1 MIERS
6 FKKEAFEKC
15 KSNSE
20 LTEEQ
25 LQSDNAVDLVPK
37 EYSFARRLNPGI
49 VKRVTVTFMI
59 DGDKGSHFRQH
70 GLSQKISSCKV

>member
-6 FKKEAFEKC
+6 FKREAFEKC

-37 EYSFARRLNPGI
+37 EYSFARRFNPDI
-49 VKRVTVTFMI
+49 VKRVTVIFMI
-59 DGDKGSHFRQH
+59 DGDKEPLQEHV
-70 GLSQKISSCKV
+70 LSQRISSCKV